1 MSRLKKALCLFLSV
15 VFLFQLLPVTALAA
29 DGDASYT
36 NESAQP
42 VDMSDAV
49 AADEIAVLGEDTSLR
64 EEFTK
69 QYTLENGAKM
79 AVVYPSAVHYEE
91 NGAWQ
96 DIDNRLNE
104 TTASYT
110 VTAHAGVPT
119 GAVVSEEQGGGITDA
134 AGTASADAALD
145 YSETLDITEPALRNA
160 AGALSVTFPTSL
172 TDTNRIAVTHRGY
185 TLYFRPDGA
194 SSSSAVSSAPETPA
208 GANARMT
215 AVHTESSVT
224 YAGVYGGADIRYDL
238 QSNSLKES
246 YILQSLASTSEVYS
260 STIAAPGLT
269 PKLHEDGSIDFTDE
283 NGEIIFYIPPSYLY
297 DADGLIGN
305 VAVEL
310 YTLNTGEY
318 AMVCRPDHDWLSDS
332 ARSWPV
338 TLDPTIYTM
347 LSTSS
352 FEDCYVKDNSPGR
365 AYPSTINL
373 IVGNAGTSGV
383 CRAYIRINDL
393 PSIGSSDVIVS
404 AKLHYYCE
412 FSSKVSGTVESSI
425 YQVTAPEWVDYNGIY
440 WNGQPACDETALDFK
455 LNNNRRMGY
464 NIFDITRA
472 ARGWYAGELN
482 NGLMI
487 KSMDESTYC
496 WYYYYAKEN
505 SGNNRYPKLEI
516 FYINTSGLEECWDYT
531 SQSLGRA
538 GTAYVQDFSGNYLL
552 SRTDMGYGGSR
563 MSAAPGFC
571 YSLAA
576 RANDIGYGYG
586 WRSNYAQSIEACTVS
601 GTSYYRWTDGDGTEK
616 YFASANGVWK
626 DELGYGYTLTV
637 SDSGYTITDKK
648 SNTMEFSSAGQLAA
662 VKDAYGNAISIT
674 SDGSRV
680 TALTDGAGRH
690 YAFAYSDGRLTQL
703 TYTGAG
709 SDAIETVTYAY
720 TAAGDL
726 ASVTYHDGES
736 VTYAWDGAHIMTSAS
751 DIENA
756 DGSRDTLSVSC
767 SSASPA
773 RTTALSY
780 NSRNTSVTSLTF
792 AYGDNTTKVTDNLG
806 RYVIYQFNNFGNTT
820 AVYNSAGQALY
831 GRYAQDES
839 ASNRAN
845 QLLSSSRLQ
854 SAYRTGDTSSV
865 TVQIGDTS
873 ETISLVDHVNLLS
886 NGDISADISGTWTGT
901 ATTGT
906 DGAVNVENA
915 AGETRGG
922 LDTNALHLTGKG
934 MISKRYTQTVTVS
947 GTAGDIFT
955 FGGWAKAATV
965 PLDSASMEN
974 RTDYPRRA
982 GIAVTLYNGTTAAGT
997 SYVPVNED
1005 VHYWQFLSGKL
1016 TATGDYTSV
1025 EYAFVY
1031 ENNGNEAWFD
1041 GAQLFREPFDYVYT
1055 YDDDGNLTSVKNP
1068 DGTTTTYTYVEGT
1081 SDVASITM
1089 PGGGQY
1095 SYTYND
1101 NHQLTR
1107 SITATGL
1114 QTDYGYDAYGNSTSV
1129 TIRPQND
1136 TGAAIRSDST
1146 YTADGNM
1153 LASTTGGDRNTVT
1166 YSNDTDRSLVTAVT
1180 DAKNAVTSYSYDSM
1194 RRQTGVTGADGSS
1207 VSSVYADDYLTS
1219 LSHSGGDSST
1229 TYNFSYGVAGLS
1241 TAVKIGET
1249 WTLVSNDYNSG
1260 AWTLAQQLYGNG
1272 LWWKYDYDAQTD
1284 DLLRRYT
1291 NLSDSTGTGYAYTYD
1306 SRGQISKIE
1315 KKSLTLE
1322 NGTITGETLLTA
1334 EYYGYDA
1341 MDRLTRIVVT
1351 DGTNLISD
1359 IVWTYDA
1366 DQNVT
1371 AITTRVNNNGTLRT
1385 DTYAYSYD
1393 DDHRP
1398 TNTTYGSVSESI
1410 AYDGYSRVT
1419 GKTVQSSGNTVLST
1433 SYAYRDID
1441 AEHTTTQVSSLTSS
1455 FGGNTVSHSYTYDAN
1470 GNILSDGTTTYAYD
1484 SLNQLVWEY
1493 NTAAGKAWNYAYD
1506 LGGNILSKTGYDYAD
1521 GQTSN
1526 PVTISYT
1533 YGDAVWR
1540 DLLTVY
1546 NGEAI
1551 TYDGIGNP
1559 TSYRGWGMSWQGG
1572 RQLASMQK
1580 DGTTLSFSYNDAGLR
1595 TEKTVNGATRRYIWN
1610 SSQLMADVGA
1620 SDAFYFHYSSGGE
1633 LIGYTYKTAD
1643 AETECILVKNQQGD
1657 VERVISADGTILAS
1671 YTYDAWGNVL
1681 TAEGSLAASNPIRY
1695 RGYYFDTETSLY
1707 YLQSRYYDPTVGR
1720 FINADNY
1727 ATTYKTST
1735 GANMFAYCM
1744 NSPVK
1749 GKDDGGDIGWN
1760 IVVGAIVGAV
1770 VGAATT
1776 AIQTYKETGKVDVG
1790 QTIVSG
1796 VVGAVS
1802 GGFAA
1807 SGLGMITQAAISAG
1821 ATFLGDVAGQ
1831 VLKKEEKID
1840 YKKALY
1846 NGALA
1851 GGLSLVGSAL
1861 GSVTSAFHSMKGNSL
1876 LATGRDK
1883 MLTGYARRAVGQSH
1897 SKLIAQGRNL
1907 VSAGI
1912 SYIKSGRAISSV
1924 TGTLLTWGA
1933 YQEYSRE

>member
-1 MSRLKKALCLFLSV
+1 M
-15 VFLFQLLPVTALAA
+15 
-29 DGDASYT
+29 
-36 NESAQP
+36 
-42 VDMSDAV
+42 
-49 AADEIAVLGEDTSLR
+49 
-64 EEFTK
+64 
-69 QYTLENGAKM
+69 
-79 AVVYPSAVHYEE
+79 
-91 NGAWQ
+91 
-96 DIDNRLNE
+96 E
-104 TTASYT
+104 T
-110 VTAHAGVPT
+110 
-119 GAVVSEEQGGGITDA
+119 
-134 AGTASADAALD
+134 
-145 YSETLDITEPALRNA
+145 
-160 AGALSVTFPTSL
+160 
-172 TDTNRIAVTHRGY
+172 
-185 TLYFRPDGA
+185 
-194 SSSSAVSSAPETPA
+194 
-208 GANARMT
+208 
-215 AVHTESSVT
+215 
-224 YAGVYGGADIRYDL
+224 
-238 QSNSLKES
+238 
-246 YILQSLASTSEVYS
+246 
-260 STIAAPGLT
+260 
-269 PKLHEDGSIDFTDE
+269 
-283 NGEIIFYIPPSYLY
+283 
-297 DADGLIGN
+297 
-305 VAVEL
+305 
-310 YTLNTGEY
+310 
-318 AMVCRPDHDWLSDS
+318 
-332 ARSWPV
+332 
-338 TLDPTIYTM
+338 
-347 LSTSS
+347 
-352 FEDCYVKDNSPGR
+352 
-365 AYPSTINL
+365 
-373 IVGNAGTSGV
+373 
-383 CRAYIRINDL
+383 
-393 PSIGSSDVIVS
+393 
-404 AKLHYYCE
+404 
-412 FSSKVSGTVESSI
+412 
-425 YQVTAPEWVDYNGIY
+425 
-440 WNGQPACDETALDFK
+440 
-455 LNNNRRMGY
+455 
-464 NIFDITRA
+464 
-472 ARGWYAGELN
+472 
-482 NGLMI
+482 
-487 KSMDESTYC
+487 
-496 WYYYYAKEN
+496 
-505 SGNNRYPKLEI
+505 
-516 FYINTSGLEECWDYT
+516 
-531 SQSLGRA
+531 
-538 GTAYVQDFSGNYLL
+538 
-552 SRTDMGYGGSR
+552 
-563 MSAAPGFC
+563 
-571 YSLAA
+571 
-576 RANDIGYGYG
+576 
-586 WRSNYAQSIEACTVS
+586 
-601 GTSYYRWTDGDGTEK
+601 
-616 YFASANGVWK
+616 
-626 DELGYGYTLTV
+626 
-637 SDSGYTITDKK
+637 
-648 SNTMEFSSAGQLAA
+648 
-662 VKDAYGNAISIT
+662 
-674 SDGSRV
+674 
-680 TALTDGAGRH
+680 
-690 YAFAYSDGRLTQL
+690 
-703 TYTGAG
+703 
-709 SDAIETVTYAY
+709 
-720 TAAGDL
+720 
-726 ASVTYHDGES
+726 
-736 VTYAWDGAHIMTSAS
+736 
-751 DIENA
+751 
-756 DGSRDTLSVSC
+756 
-767 SSASPA
+767 
-773 RTTALSY
+773 
-780 NSRNTSVTSLTF
+780 
-792 AYGDNTTKVTDNLG
+792 
-806 RYVIYQFNNFGNTT
+806 
-820 AVYNSAGQALY
+820 
-831 GRYAQDES
+831 
-839 ASNRAN
+839 
-845 QLLSSSRLQ
+845 
-854 SAYRTGDTSSV
+854 
-865 TVQIGDTS
+865 
-873 ETISLVDHVNLLS
+873 
-886 NGDISADISGTWTGT
+886 
-901 ATTGT
+901 
-906 DGAVNVENA
+906 
-915 AGETRGG
+915 
-922 LDTNALHLTGKG
+922 
-934 MISKRYTQTVTVS
+934 
-947 GTAGDIFT
+947 
-955 FGGWAKAATV
+955 
-965 PLDSASMEN
+965 

-1081 SDVASITM
+1081 SDVATITM

-1249 WTLVSNDYNSG
+1249 WTLVSNDYNTG

-1359 IVWTYDA
+1359 IAWTYDA

-1410 AYDGYSRVT
+1410 TYDGYSRVT
-1419 GKTVQSSGNTVLST
+1419 GKTVQNSGNTVLST

-1441 AEHTTTQVSSLTSS
+1441 AEHTTTQVSSLMST

-1506 LGGNILSKTGYDYAD
+1506 LGGNILSKTEYDYAD

-1526 PVTISYT
+1526 PVTVSYT

-1540 DLLTVY
+1540 DLLTAY

-1559 TSYRGWGMSWQGG
+1559 TSYRGWGMTWQGG

-1595 TEKTVNGATRRYIWN
+1595 TEKTVNGSTRRYIWN

-1633 LIGYTYKTAD
+1633 LIGYTYKTAE

-1657 VERVISADGTILAS
+1657 VEKVISADGTILAS

-1681 TAEGSLAASNPIRY
+1681 TSEGSLATANPIRY

-1707 YLQSRYYDPTVGR
+1707 YLQSRYYDPAIGR

-1735 GANMFAYCM
+1735 GANMFAYCL
-1744 NSPVK
+1744 NNPANC
-1749 GKDDGGDIGWN
+1749 KDDGGELANWLIG
-1760 IVVGAIVGAV
+1760 
-1770 VGAATT
+1770 
-1776 AIQTYKETGKVDVG
+1776 
-1790 QTIVSG
+1790 G
-1796 VVGAVS
+1796 VVGAV
-1802 GGFAA
+1802 
-1807 SGLGMITQAAISAG
+1807 AG
-1821 ATFLGDVAGQ
+1821 IVGQ
-1831 VLKKEEKID
+1831 VLSDAATSLLTGKVTVSNWQT
-1840 YKKALY
+1840 YA
-1846 NGALA
+1846 GAAVGGAA
-1851 GGLSLVGSAL
+1851 GGIV
-1861 GSVTSAFHSMKGNSL
+1861 
-1876 LATGRDK
+1876 LAT
-1883 MLTGYARRAVGQSH
+1883 TGNVNAANAVTGAVTTGVGQSLE
-1897 SKLIAQGRNL
+1897 KLTIKGYKKTWAEIGANAVADGAVSYTLGKIPGFKGTTAGRNSW
-1907 VSAGI
+1907 SAV
-1912 SYIKSGRAISSV
+1912 YKSGLTKLRNGTVARMSGKVVSKGLGSSIISGFALDAYYGLKQYGYDKV
-1924 TGTLLTWGA
+1924 KEILT
-1933 YQEYSRE
+1933 SP